1 MQQAINTIKKV
12 AATDANLLLL
22 GENGTGK
29 FVMAEYIHQNS
40 KRKMNLLYI

>member
-1 MQQAINTIKKV
+1 MQQAINTIKKW
-12 AATDANLLLL
+12 LLPMPIFL

-40 KRKMNLLYI
+40 KRKTNLLYT